1 MNWIFTEY
9 LRRTWF
15 LFTKVKRFL
24 NYDDPL
30 ANELIE
36 LVPTIKQWYRYD
48 IEVSKASD
56 SYGTH
61 WQALKILNFQHRSTF
76 LNIHLMILRSVKEP
90 LREHCVKVVDCYA
103 FSPFR
108 SCPCREFWL
117 CYYFFFN
124 HLLIT
129 FIVTRY
135 TSEDISLITVHSTV
149 NSITPLVTV
158 ELLTNSGAYKCQS
171 TVGKLICMTV

>member
-1 MNWIFTEY
+1 MH
-9 LRRTWF
+9 
-15 LFTKVKRFL
+15 
-24 NYDDPL
+24 
-30 ANELIE
+30 
-36 LVPTIKQWYRYD
+36 LVHLDR
-48 IEVSKASD
+48 ARA
-56 SYGTH
+56 G
-61 WQALKILNFQHRSTF
+61 NFGF
-76 LNIHLMILRSVKEP
+76 VII
-90 LREHCVKVVDCYA
+90 
-103 FSPFR
+103 
-108 SCPCREFWL
+108 
-117 CYYFFFN
+117 FFN